1 MALDEL
7 TREFLIESQE
17 GLDRM
22 ERCLTELEERP
33 TDAGLIGDIFRSVHT
48 IKGTTGFLGFT
59 RLEKLAHSG
68 ENLLG
73 LLREGKLTAD
83 RPTITGLLKL
93 MDGLRSILKT
103 IEVESSEG
111 DGDDAE
117 LIALMGELQAPA
129 KAQTKQPVRLRA
141 GAHPAPADA
150 GELQL
155 AQPLT
160 AALEHS
166 SPATAEAHPAAPSP
180 DEWALEVPFAAAPPA
195 PQPVEAAHEPFAAPA
210 AKASVET
217 ESNDAKPH
225 APAMPAG
232 TAAES
237 TLRVDITL
245 LNRMMNLVG
254 ELVLTRNQVLQATA
268 ADPSMT
274 MLSRRLDMVT
284 ADLRE
289 SVMKARMQPVSN
301 IFSKMPRMVR
311 DLSQAL
317 GRRVRVHVEGQD
329 TELDKSLLEAIKD
342 PLTHAVR
349 NSLDHGIEPPE
360 VRQAAGKDPE
370 GTLKLRASQE
380 GSHVVIEVSDDG
392 AGIAVEKIR
401 QKAIERGFITPDR
414 AAQLAERELLQL
426 IFVPGFSTA
435 AAVTNVSGRGVG
447 MDVVRT
453 NVEKIGG
460 KVEIDSRTGKGTTL
474 RMRIPLTLAIIP
486 ALIVRSLHQ
495 SFALPQGALSELVH
509 IPPEQAAA
517 AIEWIE
523 GAPLYRLR
531 GKLLPL
537 VFLDR
542 LLMPGGEHKPTTE
555 RDNFIAVLD
564 ADGRRFGLVVDGLA
578 DPEEIVV
585 KPLSAVLKDIG
596 LYSGATVLGNADLA
610 LILDPGSIAI
620 RAGIAMSADEE
631 ERARAAEREIDAD
644 AAKSL
649 EYLLVEA
656 CGRRAAVPLADVLRI
671 EQLPLSRIEYIGNRP
686 VLNFEGQL
694 LPVEDAGGVLDPA
707 EGDPAA
713 LGGAERK
720 IIVVVCREG
729 KRHVGIAVSHVLDVA
744 AGGDLFEAGTSRRTG
759 GVTLLK
765 SRVTGIVDLGGVAS
779 LPAEENA
786 PSEMGEFAE
795 AVR

>member
-1 MALDEL
+1 
-7 TREFLIESQE
+7 
-17 GLDRM
+17 
-22 ERCLTELEERP
+22 
-33 TDAGLIGDIFRSVHT
+33 
-48 IKGTTGFLGFT
+48 
-59 RLEKLAHSG
+59 
-68 ENLLG
+68 
-73 LLREGKLTAD
+73 
-83 RPTITGLLKL
+83 
-93 MDGLRSILKT
+93 
-103 IEVESSEG
+103 
-111 DGDDAE
+111 
-117 LIALMGELQAPA
+117 
-129 KAQTKQPVRLRA
+129 
-141 GAHPAPADA
+141 
-150 GELQL
+150 
-155 AQPLT
+155 
-160 AALEHS
+160 
-166 SPATAEAHPAAPSP
+166 
-180 DEWALEVPFAAAPPA
+180 
-195 PQPVEAAHEPFAAPA
+195 
-210 AKASVET
+210 
-217 ESNDAKPH
+217 
-225 APAMPAG
+225 
-232 TAAES
+232 
-237 TLRVDITL
+237 
-245 LNRMMNLVG
+245 
-254 ELVLTRNQVLQATA
+254 
-268 ADPSMT
+268 
-274 MLSRRLDMVT
+274 MVT

-301 IFSKMPRMVR
+301 IFSKMPRLVR

-317 GRRVRVHVEGQD
+317 GRHVRLHVEGQD

-517 AIEWIE
+517 AIEWME

-656 CGRRAAVPLADVLRI
+656 SGRRAAVPLADVLRI
-671 EQLPLSRIEYIGNRP
+671 EQLPLSRIEYVSNRP

-707 EGDPAA
+707 EGDPAP

-759 GVTLLK
+759 GVTQLK
-765 SRVTGIVDLGGVAS
+765 SRVTGIIDLGGVAC
-779 LPAEENA
+779 LPAEESA
-786 PSEMGEFAE
+786 PSEFGEFAE